1 MNISTSSYF
10 NQQANID
17 PSDLAMSACTMPES
31 NSVNGVS
38 PPPKGG
44 AVLGLT
50 IGIYALG
57 AITLCLLFVGN
68 RK

>member
-17 PSDLAMSACTMPES
+17 QSDLAMSAYTMPES

-44 AVLGLT
+44 AVL
-50 IGIYALG
+50 
-57 AITLCLLFVGN
+57 V
-68 RK
+68 